1 MKTLK
6 LSAIALAIVMIGIYS
21 CQKSNSNSGSTAVT
35 ADQAADIAAGSLAEN
50 SNGLASVTDNISAN
64 ALADASTSGQ
74 SVNSLGTSSVH
85 QECGTTLTDSAS
97 NAGSADSVTWNYSV
111 KYARTLN
118 CNAQSQPDNIV
129 TTLAYSGNYDGP
141 NVSSNNSGTAN
152 FTIAGLTQSAANYVV
167 NGEYK
172 RSGSFTSKVGNK
184 NSYSSDVDIVATNV
198 TLSKPGRRINGGS
211 ATISITGTS
220 PKGSFSYTGTIVFNS
235 SSSATLTINGNVY
248 NIDLHTGFKVRR
260 K

>member
-6 LSAIALAIVMIGIYS
+6 LSVIALAIVMIGIFS
-21 CQKSNSNSGSTAVT
+21 CQKSNDSSSTTVT
-35 ADQAADIAAGSLAEN
+35 SDQAADIAAGSLAEN

-64 ALADASTSGQ
+64 ALANASTSGQ
-74 SVNSLGTSSVH
+74 SVNSVGTSSVH
-85 QECGTTLTDSAS
+85 QACGTTLTDSAS
-97 NAGSADSVTWNYSV
+97 NAGSADSVSWNYSV
-111 KYARTLN
+111 KYSRTMN

-141 NVSSNNSGTAN
+141 NVSSTNSGTAN
-152 FTIAGLTQSAANYVV
+152 FTISGLSQSVNNYIV

-184 NSYSSDVDIVATNV
+184 NSYTSNVDIVATNV
-198 TLSKPGRRINGGS
+198 TLSKPGRKINGGS
-211 ATISITGTS
+211 ATVSITGTS
-220 PKGSFSYTGTIVFNS
+220 PKGSFSYTGTIVFTS
-235 SSSATLTINGNVY
+235 SSSATLNINGNSY
-248 NIDLHTGFKVRR
+248 TIDLHTGFKIKR

>member
-6 LSAIALAIVMIGIYS
+6 LSIIALAIVMIGIYS
-21 CQKSNSNSGSTAVT
+21 CQKSNDSSSASVT

-50 SNGLASVTDNISAN
+50 SNGLASITDNISAN

-74 SVNSLGTSSVH
+74 SVNSVGTSSVH
-85 QECGTTLTDSAS
+85 QECGTTLSDSAS
-97 NAGSADSVTWNYSV
+97 NAGSADSVSWNYSV
-111 KYARTLN
+111 KYSRTLN
-118 CNAQSQPDNIV
+118 CNAQSQPDNTV
-129 TTLAYSGNYDGP
+129 TTVAYSGNYDGP
-141 NVSSNNSGTAN
+141 NVSSTNSGTAH
-152 FTIAGLTQSAANYVV
+152 FTIAGLTQAAANYVL

-211 ATISITGTS
+211 ATINITGTS
-220 PKGSFSYTGTIVFNS
+220 PKGSFTYTGTIVFNS
-235 SSSATLTINGNVY
+235 GSSAVLTINGNSY
-248 NIDLHTGFKVRR
+248 TIDLHTGFKIKR